1 MNCQDLHNIEG
12 LQFMPVK
19 ANKQPI
25 IKGWQTSTDKHD
37 LSNCAAV
44 GLVCGKLSGNIEV
57 IDIDLKYDITGK
69 IFENYKRLIHSVDD
83 TLLNKIIVQKTKS
96 GGYHFIYR
104 CSVIAGNLKLA
115 NRRTTEQERQNTY
128 QETYKAELS
137 KSTEDSKAKQIA
149 QKASDNDKV
158 RVLFET
164 RGEGGQIVCFPTPG
178 YEIVHGDYYSITEIT
193 VEQRDILHGIAMQF
207 NEVYEEY
214 QIPQKK
220 TYKEKGLS
228 PFDDYNQRADVCLL
242 LQQHGWK
249 VVNQKGQK
257 TIFLRPGQATSQT
270 SGNFDHSKNWFSVFT
285 TSTEFEPQKAYLP
298 YAVYAVLEC
307 NKDFSLAYKKLLE
320 DGYGDKPEDKKKEQE
335 STRVIK
341 SRINPEDEDYSF
353 LATPKD
359 YDEFLQQVRDGT
371 LQQGKT
377 TGSPML
383 DEHFLFKA
391 GELTMTNGIDNTGKS
406 VVTWW
411 IMLLAA
417 LYHDWHAIVFSSENT
432 LGAFMRKMI
441 QFYWGKPLHGRFAMS
456 DSEYQIAKS
465 FIEKHF
471 KLIKAQEDLYNY
483 KDIINMVKKARKRE
497 KEKTKIDLMWGLIDP
512 YNSLKIDLSGF
523 SKLNTHEYHYE
534 ALSEIKAYGQ
544 QTGFG
549 WILNNHAV
557 TSALRQKDGEKK
569 YPVAPRKEDTEGGG
583 KFANKADSFI
593 TIHRLT
599 QHPTDWMLTE
609 LHIRK
614 IKDTE
619 TGGKP
624 TPLESPI
631 KFEMYKNGCAF
642 IERREDGER
651 SIDPVAQ
658 WHINNGSLQQELYN
672 ADLEIKNQFNGQS
685 KNTERNIWLPYSDQI
700 DEAPF

>member
-1 MNCQDLHNIEG
+1 MNCQELHNIEG

-19 ANKQPI
+19 VNKQPI
-25 IKGWQTSTDKHD
+25 IKGWQTSTEKHD

-44 GLVCGKLSGNIEV
+44 GLVCGKLSGNLEV
-57 IDIDLKYDITGK
+57 IDIDLKYDITGN

-83 TLLNKIIVQKTKS
+83 TLLNKIVVQKTKS
-96 GGYHFIYR
+96 GGYHFLYR

-128 QETYKAELS
+128 QETYKAELA

-149 QKASDNDKV
+149 QKASENDKV

-178 YEIVHGDYYSITEIT
+178 YEIVHGDYYSISEIT

-214 QIPQKK
+214 VVPKK
-220 TYKEKGLS
+220 NTIKEKGLS
-228 PFDDYNQRADVCLL
+228 PFDDYNQRGDICLL

-307 NKDFSLAYKKLLE
+307 NKDFSLAYKKLLDE
-320 DGYGDKPEDKKKEQE
+320 GYGEKHEEKKKEQE
-335 STRVIK
+335 STRAIK

-353 LATPKD
+353 LATAKD
-359 YDEFLQQVRDGT
+359 YDEYLQQVRDGT
-371 LQQGKT
+371 LKQGLT
-377 TGSPML
+377 TGSPYL
-383 DEHFLFKA
+383 DEFFLFKE
-391 GELTMTNGIDNTGKS
+391 GNLVMTNGHDNTGKS
-406 VVTWW
+406 VFTWW
-411 IMLLAA
+411 LLLLAA
-417 LYHDWHAIVFSSENT
+417 MYHGWRGIIFSSENT
-432 LGAFMRKMI
+432 LGSFMRKMI
-441 QFYWGKPLHGRFAMS
+441 QFYWGKSLSGKYAMN
-456 DSEYQIAKS
+456 DGEYRIAKD

-471 KLIKAQEDLYNY
+471 SLIKAQEDLYNY
-483 KDIINMVKKARKRE
+483 KDIINMVRKARKSSAYHYG
-497 KEKTKIDLMWGLIDP
+497 MIDP

-523 SKLNTHEYHYE
+523 SKLSTHEYHYE
-534 ALSEIKAYGQ
+534 ALSEIKSYGQ
-544 QTGFG
+544 QTNFG
-549 WILNNHAV
+549 WFVNHHAV
-557 TSALRQKDGEKK
+557 TAALRAKDGEKK
-569 YPVAPRKEDTEGGG
+569 YPVAPQKADTEGGG
-583 KFANKADSFI
+583 KVSNKADDFM
-593 TIHRLT
+593 TIHRIT
-599 QHPTDWMLTE
+599 QHPTDWMVTE
-609 LHIRK
+609 VHVRK

-619 TGGKP
+619 TGGRITSLD
-624 TPLESPI
+624 TPV

-651 SIDPVAQ
+651 NIDPIAQ
-658 WHINNGSLQQELYN
+658 WHVNNGTYQQELYVVET
-672 ADLEIKNQFNGQS
+672 EINKNFNGQLKS
-685 KNTERNIWLPYSDQI
+685 IDRDSWLPYADK
-700 DEAPF
+700 DPF